1 MTENRPGTRPPVDAL
16 SAAAGANR
24 SQLLP
29 VLKIPEFVAFSVS
42 QAVSLFGDKL
52 DYMALLAMIA
62 YFAQQFQWESARA
75 ISWLSVVVALPTVL
89 FGPLAGILVDRWDR
103 RWVMVICD
111 SFRTV
116 LVLSIPLLALATN
129 NLYLIYSVAFLVFL
143 FGLFFNTAR
152 MSIIPN
158 LVGRERVLGANSF
171 MNLIGRLATFVGM
184 VVGGLVVDWSGWLRF
199 RINPVW
205 SAGFYLDALTYLV
218 SVVVLLVIFRRLAG
232 TREPGPT
239 QPRRHDEVKVFL
251 DQQSRM
257 LREVRE
263 LWHVIVREP
272 AVLFVYASI
281 LLFVLL
287 GAAVFVLYIPIIQSA
302 PDLPGAPG
310 LGMGTRGVG
319 YVAAIGSLGLVVS
332 SIAFGALGHRLKK
345 HKVML
350 WSFLILGLVAA
361 GLAVSKSFAPV
372 APLVFV
378 AGLALSPVNIGM
390 DTLLHEVV
398 PEAARG
404 RVFSTRDW
412 LIHLCFAV
420 AALLLGQLTAFFPV
434 RRLLFAVGVLV
445 VAITIAGFIFTRGR
459 RIA

>member
-1 MTENRPGTRPPVDAL
+1 MPDNLPGSPPADAT
-16 SAAAGANR
+16 AAAGANR

-29 VLKIPEFVAFSVS
+29 VLRIPEFVAFSVS

-62 YFAQQFQWESARA
+62 YFSQLYQWESARA

-103 RWVMVICD
+103 RKVMITCD
-111 SFRTV
+111 SFRTL
-116 LVLSIPLLALATN
+116 LVLAIPLLALATN
-129 NLYLIYSVAFLVFL
+129 NLYLIYSIAFLVFL

-158 LVGRERVLGANSF
+158 LVGQERVLGANSF
-171 MNLIGRLATFVGM
+171 MNLIGRIATFLGM
-184 VVGGLVVDWSGWLRF
+184 VVGGIVVDWSGWLRF

-205 SAGFYLDALTYLV
+205 TAGFYLDALTYLV
-218 SVVVLLVIFRRLAG
+218 SVVVLLIIFRRLAG
-232 TREPGPT
+232 PNRREPAAPH
-239 QPRRHDEVKVFL
+239 RHDEVKVFL

-257 LREVRE
+257 LRELRE

-281 LLFVLL
+281 LMFVLL
-287 GAAVFVLYIPIIQSA
+287 GAAVFVLYIPIIQHA

-319 YVAAIGSLGLVVS
+319 YVAAIGSVGLVVS
-332 SIAFGALGHRLKK
+332 SILFGAFGHRLKK

-350 WSFLILGLVAA
+350 WSFLIL
-361 GLAVSKSFAPV
+361 
-372 APLVFV
+372 
-378 AGLALSPVNIGM
+378 
-390 DTLLHEVV
+390 
-398 PEAARG
+398 
-404 RVFSTRDW
+404 
-412 LIHLCFAV
+412 
-420 AALLLGQLTAFFPV
+420 
-434 RRLLFAVGVLV
+434 
-445 VAITIAGFIFTRGR
+445 
-459 RIA
+459 